1 MRPTWLQFALLTE
14 LASLSHGSQPF
25 QRRCCSG
32 SDFGGRRGSAAI
44 RSRPWTPIA
53 GIPQRC
59 SAAIRPRQR
68 GQLRRRWPRRRRSL
82 GKATERRS
90 SPSISRA
97 CALRWESQPRPT
109 IQQPWRYMPHNSRA
123 RRPVLISSWRK
134 LRSRAA
140 NSQRIRCSSDHLS
153 SALTAASGRADV
165 DADAYAGATELGR
178 WARTSEHY
186 LVMRSA
192 YEGAIAHAAGAPDNP
207 ALARG
212 VALAAVGSS
221 IILNQRLA
229 QMPTRGPSP
238 APARAAMQEAH
249 AILRQAMVE
258 LWPLA
263 QHDNP
268 NGELTIEQTAFARA
282 MAWIPLR
289 ACEETLLQTKTFK
302 IRSVSLAATTISTI
316 PVVTTPRT
324 TRRALDAAK
333 RRVS

>member
-1 MRPTWLQFALLTE
+1 MVRNLFSAVAALAAISVVDAVAQQSDPIMDAYRGYTSALQRGDQAAAEGPAAAALAASQAQFGEGHRTPVLALNLARLRLALGKPAEAHDPAALALHAAQQQGPASGVDLLMAEITVARSE
-14 LASLSHGSQPF
+14 LATDPLHG
-25 QRRCCSG
+25 
-32 SDFGGRRGSAAI
+32 
-44 RSRPWTPIA
+44 
-53 GIPQRC
+53 
-59 SAAIRPRQR
+59 
-68 GQLRRRWPRRRRSL
+68 
-82 GKATERRS
+82 
-90 SPSISRA
+90 
-97 CALRWESQPRPT
+97 
-109 IQQPWRYMPHNSRA
+109 
-123 RRPVLISSWRK
+123 
-134 LRSRAA
+134 
-140 NSQRIRCSSDHLS
+140 SDHLS
-153 SALTAASGRADV
+153 SVLAAASGRADV

-282 MAWIPLR
+282 MAWHTLARLR
-289 ACEETLLQTKTFK
+289 GNTPPDEDVQNQ
-302 IRSVSLAATTISTI
+302 IGVVSCHYHIDHPSGYNASYY
-316 PVVTTPRT
+316 PP
-324 TRRALDAAK
+324 ALDAAK